1 MSDTVDPRIPLPAPS
16 SAGLRWLFGS
26 TAAAVTGQGA
36 IAAAAPLYAT
46 TLTSSP
52 FLVALVAAAAWLP
65 WIAIGILTGA
75 LVDRWD
81 PRTVMVITDLT
92 RAVLMGGFTI
102 LILSG
107 AGSIWLLMTV
117 VLLAGIGSC
126 FFDPASQS
134 EIPKLVGRDPH
145 QLARANGTFW
155 SIDTFA
161 RVLVGAVLGAW
172 LFSRAPAL
180 PFAAQS
186 LLFVA
191 SGLMLV
197 ALPRRTTPTASTAS
211 ATDDQHLT
219 SRTTGE
225 GLGLLRQVR
234 TGLVCLWTTD
244 ILRQNALCM
253 GLYNLAYNTAFATLV
268 LVLKRNLEIADVSY
282 GILLACMALGG
293 AVGGFAARHRRWTP
307 LNAYGLGFL
316 VQAAGWVVILIAPQ
330 AWVAG
335 IAFAAIGAFSTLV
348 SAIGGAA
355 SQHATPETMI
365 GRVSAATR
373 LVGIGAAAIGALLS
387 GVIATLGG
395 LNAPVLVAGVL
406 LLASATWVLTPRRTQ
421 PQT

>member
-1 MSDTVDPRIPLPAPS
+1 MSDAVDPRIPLPAPS

-92 RAVLMGGFTI
+92 RAVLMGGFTT

-172 LFSRAPAL
+172 LFSIAPFL

-197 ALPRRTTPTASTAS
+197 ALPRHTPTANATA
-211 ATDDQHLT
+211 DQHRASPT
-219 SRTTGE
+219 VAE
-225 GLGLLRQVR
+225 ELGLLRQVR
-234 TGLVCLWTTD
+234 TGLVCLWTTH

-253 GLYNLAYNTAFATLV
+253 GLYNLAYNTAFGTLI